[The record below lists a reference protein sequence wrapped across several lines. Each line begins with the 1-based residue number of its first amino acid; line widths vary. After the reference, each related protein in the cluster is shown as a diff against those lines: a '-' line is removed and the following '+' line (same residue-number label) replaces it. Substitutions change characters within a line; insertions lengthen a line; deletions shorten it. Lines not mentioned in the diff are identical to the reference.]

1 MIIIDKIFDL
11 LVLFKFFLILMGIV
25 YLLRWISPLIIKYLF
40 NRFLKKM
47 GDLNPQE
54 SVNKKEK
61 SPKKKEND
69 MGEYID
75 YEEID

>member
-1 MIIIDKIFDL
+1 
-11 LVLFKFFLILMGIV
+11 MGIV

-47 GDLNPQE
+47 GDLNTYE

>member
-1 MIIIDKIFDL
+1 
-11 LVLFKFFLILMGIV
+11 MGIV

-47 GDLNPQE
+47 GDLNPRE

>member
-1 MIIIDKIFDL
+1 
-11 LVLFKFFLILMGIV
+11 MGIV

-47 GDLNPQE
+47 GDLNPHE

-61 SPKKKEND
+61 SPTKKEND

>member
-1 MIIIDKIFDL
+1 
-11 LVLFKFFLILMGIV
+11 MGIV

-47 GDLNPQE
+47 GDFNPHE

-61 SPKKKEND
+61 SQKKKEND